1 MNKKKKLVNK
11 KHRRTKDRLK
21 ALKVASMV
29 KKKKVVKA
37 PVEKP
42 KAKTVDKA
50 PAKKTAAK
58 KASAKKTPSK
68 KQTPAAKAP
77 SVVSLADLDEKTIA
91 ETLSKLKDKIDP
103 GKIDWGKAG
112 YDFGEGFGGS
122 SKRPR

>member
-37 PVEKP
+37 PVKKP
-42 KAKTVDKA
+42 KTKTVDKA

-58 KASAKKTPSK
+58 KK
-68 KQTPAAKAP
+68 
-77 SVVSLADLDEKTIA
+77 
-91 ETLSKLKDKIDP
+91 
-103 GKIDWGKAG
+103 
-112 YDFGEGFGGS
+112 
-122 SKRPR
+122 

>member
-21 ALKVASMV
+21 ALKTASMA

-42 KAKTVDKA
+42 KAKTADKA

-58 KASAKKTPSK
+58 KAPAKKT
-68 KQTPAAKAP
+68 AAK
-77 SVVSLADLDEKTIA
+77 K
-91 ETLSKLKDKIDP
+91 K
-103 GKIDWGKAG
+103 
-112 YDFGEGFGGS
+112 
-122 SKRPR
+122 